1 MRWRALQNTPSISWQ
16 LLGQLGYPLPPHQSE
31 VLKADKG
38 NATVLL
44 NVSDYEKKID
54 DLLKDTT
61 TYKKVNYN
69 PTARVTRKT
78 TKLIRD
84 YRNVIGDDVSN
95 NLLRPRN
102 IQPPKLYGLPK
113 IHKCDVPLRPIV
125 SQIDSPTYELAKHV
139 SSVLQPLVG
148 HTSSY
153 VKDSRHFVRLLQDT
167 NIEGHECMISFDV
180 ESLFTN
186 VPIHDFMEV
195 LKIKLQENNIPE
207 EYVTLTGHCLESS
220 FFLYKG
226 EYYLQIDGVAMGSP
240 VAPVVAN
247 LWMEYFEELAT
258 SSIPIQ
264 VRFWKRY
271 VDDVFA
277 VMQGGE
283 KEVQQYLALLNG
295 IHRKMTF
302 TYEMEKDRSLP
313 FLDVLVKVRLDGSF
327 SHTVYRKQ
335 THTDRYL
342 HGSSHHH
349 PRHLAS
355 VATTLFNR
363 AQDLCD
369 DVHIQAEL
377 EHISKVLRRNGHKPL
392 RLPRIRRESNL
403 SRGAQLTMADDAQVR

>member
-1 MRWRALQNTPSISWQ
+1 
-16 LLGQLGYPLPPHQSE
+16 
-31 VLKADKG
+31 
-38 NATVLL
+38 
-44 NVSDYEKKID
+44 
-54 DLLKDTT
+54 
-61 TYKKVNYN
+61 
-69 PTARVTRKT
+69 
-78 TKLIRD
+78 
-84 YRNVIGDDVSN
+84 
-95 NLLRPRN
+95 
-102 IQPPKLYGLPK
+102 
-113 IHKCDVPLRPIV
+113 
-125 SQIDSPTYELAKHV
+125 
-139 SSVLQPLVG
+139 
-148 HTSSY
+148 
-153 VKDSRHFVRLLQDT
+153 
-167 NIEGHECMISFDV
+167 
-180 ESLFTN
+180 
-186 VPIHDFMEV
+186 
-195 LKIKLQENNIPE
+195 
-207 EYVTLTGHCLESS
+207 
-220 FFLYKG
+220 
-226 EYYLQIDGVAMGSP
+226 MGTP

-271 VDDVFA
+271 VDNVFA

-369 DVHIQAEL
+369 DVNIQAEL

-392 RLPRIRRESNL
+392 VLKNSSHQRRERPL
-403 SRGAQLTMADDAQVR
+403 EVERRMAYLPFVKGVTDKIGSFLRKNTTSTLCLLLYKRSPT